1 VKDEGR
7 RQEPEGKTQNRGGKW
22 PGVFHS
28 ALCLLIFALSAAL
41 AAELNFSAEVDR
53 NSVGLGEQLQ
63 LTVTVSGTNI
73 GGVPRPQ
80 LPSLPDFNNL
90 GSTSSQSTNISF
102 VNGRMTQEQ
111 TVSFIYVLSPKRVGD
126 LVIGP
131 CKLDFK
137 GTTYQT
143 QPINIAVTKESQA
156 PPPQPRA
163 QPRQP
168 QSPFGWD
175 PFAQPRQQRSAPR
188 GAVHLLASADRTS
201 VYQGE
206 QVNVTYTFYTQAQIG
221 NLSMKDVPGFT
232 GFWVEKLYDAKELNY
247 KQTTY
252 GGQQYNAATL
262 KQAALF
268 PTQPGDLKVD
278 KMTLAGDMVVSGG
291 FFFDATQ
298 PFEVSSD
305 PITIHVKPLPDAGRP
320 ADFSGGVGDF
330 RLSASLSKDSSVGG
344 EPLTLTLTVTGSGN
358 TGLIGEPKLPVV
370 SGVKVLQPE
379 ARQNTNSSAGRISGT
394 RLFSFPLIPTADG
407 KYVVPEIGMSFFN
420 PKTASYYSQTTPRL
434 EFVATG
440 ATGKTPL
447 SESEL
452 GVKVLGSDIA
462 HIKPALSALAA
473 RSSRSSWVWVF
484 YPLGLVVL
492 GAGVVMGRHQRR
504 LEQDRGY
511 ARRTR
516 SSRLVRKRLAEAEAL
531 LKQGREG
538 EFYAALSRAVLGY
551 AGDRFNIEVSGMT
564 GDEIRTELDRR
575 GVEAAV
581 VTRLLDLASQCDAA
595 RFSPGMRTCSPR
607 ETLDLARGILEKL

>member
-1 VKDEGR
+1 
-7 RQEPEGKTQNRGGKW
+7 
-22 PGVFHS
+22 
-28 ALCLLIFALSAAL
+28 LAAE

-53 NSVGLGEQLQ
+53 NAVGLGEQLQ

-80 LPSLPDFNNL
+80 LPALPDFNNL

-111 TVSFIYVLSPKRVGD
+111 TISFIYFLSPKRVGD

-137 GTTYQT
+137 GETYQT
-143 QPINIAVTKESQA
+143 QPISIAVTKESQA
-156 PPPQPRA
+156 PPPQ
-163 QPRQP
+163 QPRTQP
-168 QSPFGWD
+168 RGSPFDWG

-188 GAVHLLASADRTS
+188 GAVHLSASADRTS

-206 QVNVTYTFYTQAQIG
+206 QVNVSYTFYTQAQIG

-247 KQTTY
+247 RQTTY

-262 KQAALF
+262 KQVALF

-278 KMTLAGDMVVSGG
+278 KMTLAGDMVVNGG

-305 PITIHVKPLPDAGRP
+305 PITIHVKPLPEAGRP
-320 ADFSGGVGDF
+320 ADFCGGVGGF
-330 RLSASLSKDSSVGG
+330 RVSAKLSKDSSVGG
-344 EPLTLTLTVTGSGN
+344 EPLTLTLTVAGSGN
-358 TGLIGEPKLPVV
+358 IGLIGEPKLPVV

-379 ARQNTNSSAGRISGT
+379 AKQNTNSSGGSISGT
-394 RLFSFPLIPTADG
+394 RTFTFPLIPTADG
-407 KYVVPEIGMSFFN
+407 RYVVPEIGMSFFN
-420 PKTASYYSQTTPRL
+420 PKTGSYYSQTTPRL
-434 EFVATG
+434 EFVASG
-440 ATGKTPL
+440 ATGKVPL
-447 SESEL
+447 SESEM

-462 HIKPALSALAA
+462 HIKPALSVLAA
-473 RSSRSSWVWVF
+473 RGSGGSWTWVF
-484 YPLGLVVL
+484 YPLGFVVL
-492 GAGVVMGRHQRR
+492 AAGIVMGRRQRR

-531 LKQGREG
+531 LKQGRES

-564 GDEIRTELDRR
+564 GDEIRAELDRR
-575 GVEAAV
+575 EVEAAV
-581 VTRLLDLASQCDAA
+581 VNQLLDLASQCDAA
-595 RFSPGMRTCSPR
+595 RFSPGMRACPPK
-607 ETLDLARGILEKL
+607 ETLDLARGVLEKL